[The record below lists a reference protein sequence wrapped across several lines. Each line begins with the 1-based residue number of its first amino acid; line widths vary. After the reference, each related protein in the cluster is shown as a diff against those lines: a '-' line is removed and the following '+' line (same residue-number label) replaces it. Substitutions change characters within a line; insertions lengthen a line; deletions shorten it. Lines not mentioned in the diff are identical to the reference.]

1 MTTNHPVEPRSGD
14 QTAKSNER
22 TGVALADQTIS
33 NPQSANPHINGE
45 YLRKNPDWHVDSS
58 AWKAVE
64 IMKMLDRHH
73 IAPTTIGEVGCGA
86 GEVLR
91 QVQLKMRPECNFF
104 GYDISPQA
112 IEMSKSRENDR
123 LHFAIADVC
132 TAATPPLDLL
142 LILEVVDHVEDYF
155 GFLRALKP
163 KSTYKLFHL
172 SLDLSVQNAIRS
184 GALLKQRD
192 VYVHLHYFSKETMLR
207 TLEETDYEILDYFYT
222 PYGIRFARGRFGRW
236 VLKPLRWLLFQINK
250 DFAVRLLGG
259 YRLMVLT
266 R

>member
-1 MTTNHPVEPRSGD
+1 MNTNQRVEPRSGD
-14 QTAKSNER
+14 QTVKPSETPN
-22 TGVALADQTIS
+22 VALANQDVS
-33 NPQSANPHINGE
+33 GPRSSNPHINGE
-45 YLRKNPDWHVDSS
+45 YLRKNPDWHVSTS
-58 AWKAVE
+58 AWKAGE

-73 IAPTTIGEVGCGA
+73 VAPKTIGEVGCGA

-91 QVQLKMRPECNFF
+91 QLQLKMRPECNFF

-123 LHFAIADVC
+123 LHFAVADVC
-132 TAATPPLDLL
+132 TAATPPFDLM

-163 KSTYKLFHL
+163 KSTYKLFHF

-192 VYVHLHYFSKETMLR
+192 VYVHLHYFNKETMLR
-207 TLEETDYEILDYFYT
+207 TLEETGYEILDYFYT
-222 PYGIRFARGRFGRW
+222 PFGIRFSGGG
-236 VLKPLRWLLFQINK
+236 VGKLIKPLRWLLFHIHQ
-250 DFAVRLLGG
+250 DFAVRVLGG
-259 YRLMVLT
+259 YRLMVLS